1 MYKIRSTNAL
11 LLGIFILGL
20 TACSTYQK
28 VPYFRNIP
36 ADSSVYARGSMIPT
50 VDYQALKIKPDDLLG
65 ITVSTLDN
73 STAIL
78 SDAGVRPQGAP
89 GGAIASQPGNG
100 FLVSAAGT
108 VELPLLGSLQVA
120 GYTTEQVKE
129 WIRTKAAK
137 YYKDPVVS
145 VRLMNFKVTVLGE
158 VARPGSYFI
167 NGEKATLLDALG
179 LAGDLTI
186 YGNRQNVLL
195 LRDSG
200 GKQKSVRFN
209 LNDGQAL
216 TSPYL
221 YLQQNDVVYIEPG
234 KAKAAANNAGRTQT
248 IAIVGSIVSVLIV
261 ALTRFR

>member
-1 MYKIRSTNAL
+1 MYKMRRINAL
-11 LLGIFILGL
+11 LLGTLILGL
-20 TACSTYQK
+20 SACKMYQT

-36 ADSSVYARGSMIPT
+36 ADNTAYSQGRMIPT

-65 ITVSTLDN
+65 ITIHTLDN
-73 STAIL
+73 STAML
-78 SDAGVRPQGAP
+78 SETTGRSQNVPGTAAQAG
-89 GGAIASQPGNG
+89 SG

-108 VELPLLGSLQVA
+108 VELPLLGTLQVS
-120 GYTTEQVKE
+120 GSTTEQVKALVQA
-129 WIRTKAAK
+129 KAAA

-158 VARPGSYFI
+158 VGRPGTYFV

-221 YLQQNDVVYIEPG
+221 YLQQNDVVYIEPR
-234 KAKAAANNAGRTQT
+234 KAKAAANNAARTQT
-248 IAIVGSIVSVLIV
+248 IAIVGSVISVLIV